1 MTIPG
6 HRTCYQMQQMTPADN
21 YSVIVQ
27 LQRRWLIND
36 LDPCFGQSQVEREEE
51 RAQCR
56 ELGGLGEEDYE
67 LGGLGEEV
75 VSCLRFSPLGQ
86 GGGADLLGDK
96 AETAGLRWVTVLVHE
111 KQHPE
116 WLVIPNSSLHFGPFL
131 PAPK

>member
-56 ELGGLGEEDYE
+56 ELGGLGEDEYE
-67 LGGLGEEV
+67 LGGLGEEGCEL
-75 VSCLRFSPLGQ
+75 SSILATGAGRWGRPSRGQGRDSRTPLGDCS
-86 GGGADLLGDK
+86 G
-96 AETAGLRWVTVLVHE
+96 T
-111 KQHPE
+111 
-116 WLVIPNSSLHFGPFL
+116 
-131 PAPK
+131 